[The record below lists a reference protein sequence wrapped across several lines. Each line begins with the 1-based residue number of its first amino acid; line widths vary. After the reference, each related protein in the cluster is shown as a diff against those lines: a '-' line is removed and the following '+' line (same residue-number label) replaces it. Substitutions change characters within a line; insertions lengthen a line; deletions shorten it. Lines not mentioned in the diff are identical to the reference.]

1 MNVLLPKMT
10 AGQVVRGLVVQSA
23 LTARDCLRRKW
34 IEHTM
39 PEHESD
45 LSPDEWD
52 ARYWRYKDAGGS
64 AEVYEALIDRYV
76 LED

>member
-1 MNVLLPKMT
+1 
-10 AGQVVRGLVVQSA
+10 
-23 LTARDCLRRKW
+23 
-34 IEHTM
+34 M